1 VAKVLLIPFA
11 VVAFVLFLL
20 LLGAIGLTIAL
31 AVLWVFGRVWR
42 FLSGA
47 GRGRARST

>member
-31 AVLWVFGRVWR
+31 GVLWVFGRAWR
-42 FLSGA
+42 LVSSG
-47 GRGRARST
+47 GRARRS